1 MSLLSRVK
9 TEFVLI
15 MLAENGVMTFGH
27 TFETV
32 RPSLWVSTYF

>member
-15 MLAENGVMTFGH
+15 MLAENDVMT
-27 TFETV
+27 
-32 RPSLWVSTYF
+32 